1 MQNDSRNT
9 KLLLWVN
16 RTIRWGMGIAFLS
29 IGMMIKEEGRWFA
42 LVFGAA
48 LIISGFFRPR
58 RCLEENCTIK

>member
-48 LIISGFFRPR
+48 FIISGFFRPR